1 MTADAAA
8 EEPGFHLEVGDGHR
22 LWVEPRGATGGIP
35 AVFLHGGPGG
45 GFQPGNFGLFDPARF
60 RTIFFDQ
67 RGAGRSLPKGGLV
80 ANTTAHLIADMEQ
93 LRRHFGF
100 DRWLVVGGSWG
111 ATLALAY
118 AQAHPQRVS
127 GLVLRAVFL
136 GTGRELDWAFGTA
149 LSHFHPGLHADFLNT
164 LPQDERAA
172 PLASYFRRILHPD
185 PAIHL
190 PAAHAWHDT
199 ERILSEV
206 APAQTR
212 LAPSPPD
219 RPRPNS
225 PFVEAHY
232 FSNGCFLEPDQLLND
247 AHRLAGIPGLIVQG
261 RYDLLC
267 PPATSH
273 ALAARWPGAR
283 VVVAEVSG
291 HSLSHPAVH
300 QAVKEAVAAF
310 DGTGYGA
317 PDDARGPMGGAG
329 HSPGAGPSA

>member
-1 MTADAAA
+1 MNVPSADT
-8 EEPGFHLEVGDGHR
+8 GFFHDTGDGHR
-22 LWVEPRGATGGIP
+22 LWVEVRGVPAGIP

-45 GFQPGNFGLFDPARF
+45 GFQPGNFDLFDPARL
-60 RTIFFDQ
+60 RCVFFDQ
-67 RGAGRSLPKGGLV
+67 RGAGRSQPRGGLTD
-80 ANTTAHLIADMEQ
+80 NTAAHLVQDIEA
-93 LRRHFGF
+93 LRQHFGF
-100 DRWLVVGGSWG
+100 DKWLVVGASWG

-118 AQAHPQRVS
+118 AQTHPRRVS

-136 GTGRELDWAFGTA
+136 GTAPELDWAFGTG
-149 LSHFHPGLHADFLNT
+149 LGQFHPALHADFLSL
-164 LPQDERAA
+164 LPEAERAD
-172 PLASYFRRILHPD
+172 PLCNYYRRILDPD

-206 APAQTR
+206 APVQTR
-212 LAPSPPD
+212 LAPSPTD

-232 FSNGCFLEPDQLLND
+232 FQNQCFMAPGALLD
-247 AHRLAGIPGLIVQG
+247 GAHLLAGIPGVIVQG

-273 ALAARWPGAR
+273 ALALRWPEAR
-283 VVVAEVSG
+283 IVMAEVSG

-300 QAVKEAVAAF
+300 QAVRAAIAAF
-310 DGTGYGA
+310 DGTSFALPVDAGA
-317 PDDARGPMGGAG
+317 
-329 HSPGAGPSA
+329 

>member
-1 MTADAAA
+1 MSGQGGA
-8 EEPGFHLEVGDGHR
+8 EEPGFHLDVGDGHR
-22 LWVEPRGATGGIP
+22 LWVEPRGAPGGIP

-60 RTIFFDQ
+60 RTVFFDQ
-67 RGAGRSLPKGGLV
+67 RGAGRSLPKGGRE
-80 ANTTAHLIADMEQ
+80 ANTTAHLIADLEA
-93 LRRHFGF
+93 LRGHFGF
-100 DRWLVVGGSWG
+100 DQWLVVGGSWG

-118 AQAHPQRVS
+118 AQTHPARVL

-136 GTGRELDWAFGTA
+136 GTPSELNWAFGTG
-149 LSHFHPGLHADFLNT
+149 LRHFHPGLYADFLDV
-164 LPQDERAA
+164 LPEPERAD
-172 PLASYFRRILHPD
+172 PLPHYYRRILHPD

-206 APAQTR
+206 APGQTR
-212 LAPSPPD
+212 LTPSPPD

-232 FSNGCFLEPDQLLND
+232 FQNQCFLPPDALLRGAD
-247 AHRLAGIPGLIVQG
+247 RLAGIPGVIVQG

-273 ALAARWPGAR
+273 ALAERWPGAR
-283 VVVAEVSG
+283 VVFAEVSG

-300 QAVKEAVAAF
+300 EAVRTAIAGFDGAAF
-310 DGTGYGA
+310 AGLGA
-317 PDDARGPMGGAG
+317 RDP
-329 HSPGAGPSA
+329 

>member
-1 MTADAAA
+1 MSGQGGA
-8 EEPGFHLEVGDGHR
+8 EEPGFHLDVGDGHR
-22 LWVEPRGATGGIP
+22 LWVEPRGAPGGIP

-60 RTIFFDQ
+60 RTVFFDQ
-67 RGAGRSLPKGGLV
+67 RGAGRSLPRGGLE
-80 ANTTAHLIADMEQ
+80 ANTMAHLIADLEV
-93 LRRHFGF
+93 LRGHFGF

-136 GTGRELDWAFGTA
+136 GTGAELDWAFGTG
-149 LSHFHPGLHADFLNT
+149 LRHFHPGLHDDFLNA
-164 LPQDERAA
+164 LPEDERAA
-172 PLASYFRRILHPD
+172 PLPNYYRRILHPD
-185 PAIHL
+185 PAVHF
-190 PAAHAWHDT
+190 PASCAWHDT

-206 APAQTR
+206 APAQSR

-219 RPRPNS
+219 RSRPNT

-232 FSNGCFLEPDQLLND
+232 FSNGCFLEPDQLLNA
-247 AHRLAGIPGLIVQG
+247 AHRLSGIPGRIVQG

-273 ALAARWPGAR
+273 ALADRWPGAR
-283 VVVAEVSG
+283 IAMAEVSG

-300 QAVKEAVAAF
+300 QAVKEAVASF
-310 DGTGYGA
+310 DGSGFGA
-317 PDDARGPMGGAG
+317 
-329 HSPGAGPSA
+329 SVGPSGPI